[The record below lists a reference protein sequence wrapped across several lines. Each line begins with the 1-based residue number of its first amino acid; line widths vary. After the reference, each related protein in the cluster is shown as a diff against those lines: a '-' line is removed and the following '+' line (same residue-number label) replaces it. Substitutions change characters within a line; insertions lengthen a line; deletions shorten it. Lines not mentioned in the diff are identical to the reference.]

1 MTALARHRPLVLAVL
16 LSLAAAVPARADQPL
31 APVEGGGLVISALPV
46 QPLEGGP
53 LEGGEVIEASPA
65 APVQLAALPVLPD
78 APRRA
83 GLPEPS
89 IIVGDL
95 AVLTTMAERGPLG
108 TPRPAREAIRQRD
121 SAIFERLL
129 SQGAFDPDADQL
141 AAALQT
147 ELAQMNCY
155 GGGIDGDWGAGSAA
169 ALGRYFQT
177 LGAAQAATAPDT
189 GLFRT
194 IARNEAVR
202 CADVQTAAPAR
213 AAPAASRSGS
223 GGGGATRATG
233 GGGTAPAAAR
243 AQPQAQ
249 PAQPTDTGPRRI
261 NPGLI
266 GSGVFR

>member
-1 MTALARHRPLVLAVL
+1 MTAAARHRPLALAVL
-16 LSLAAAVPARADQPL
+16 LSLAAVVPARAEPPL

-46 QPLEGGP
+46 QPLEGG
-53 LEGGEVIEASPA
+53 EVIAASPA
-65 APVQLAALPVLPD
+65 APVQLAALPA

-95 AVLTTMAERGPLG
+95 AVLMTMAERGPLG

-121 SAIFERLL
+121 STIFERLL
-129 SQGAFDPDADQL
+129 SQGAFDPDTDQL

-155 GGGIDGDWGAGSAA
+155 GGGIDGDWGAGSVA

-177 LGAAQAATAPDT
+177 LGAAQASTTPDMA
-189 GLFRT
+189 LFRT
-194 IARNEAVR
+194 IARNEVLR
-202 CADVQTAAPAR
+202 CADVQTAAPVS

-223 GGGGATRATG
+223 SGGGETRATG

-249 PAQPTDTGPRRI
+249 PAQPADPGPRRI
-261 NPGLI
+261 SPGLI

>member
-1 MTALARHRPLVLAVL
+1 MTAPARHRPLALAVL
-16 LSLAAAVPARADQPL
+16 LSLAAAVPARAEQPL

-46 QPLEGGP
+46 QPLEGG
-53 LEGGEVIEASPA
+53 EVIEASPA
-65 APVQLAALPVLPD
+65 APVQLAALPALPD

-189 GLFRT
+189 GQ
-194 IARNEAVR
+194 IG
-202 CADVQTAAPAR
+202 R
-213 AAPAASRSGS
+213 AH
-223 GGGGATRATG
+223 
-233 GGGTAPAAAR
+233 
-243 AQPQAQ
+243 
-249 PAQPTDTGPRRI
+249 
-261 NPGLI
+261 
-266 GSGVFR
+266 V